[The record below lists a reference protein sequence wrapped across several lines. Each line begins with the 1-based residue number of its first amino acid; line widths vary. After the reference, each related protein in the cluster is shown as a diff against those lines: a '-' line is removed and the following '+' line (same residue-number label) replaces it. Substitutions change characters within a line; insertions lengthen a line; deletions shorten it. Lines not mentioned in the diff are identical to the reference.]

1 MIRVLIISDIR
12 LYLDGLAEIIGQ
24 YDDIEIVGTCDF
36 LDEALLTVSRVSPNV
51 VLQDMAMHNCLN
63 AIRAIKRLDPLIKVV
78 ALGVPEID
86 SEIIACAEAGI
97 SNYVTRQGSIS
108 ELIQAVQD
116 AERGELRCPPK
127 IAARLLQKVGTLA
140 ADRSLLEEPC
150 RLTPREMEIAHLIDL
165 GLSNKEIATKLY
177 IEVSTV
183 KNHVHNLLEKLKVRR
198 RGEAAARLRHLMIH
212 FTARQAYLD
221 QKI

>member
-24 YDDIEIVGTCDF
+24 YDDMEIAGTCDV

-51 VLQDMAMHNCLN
+51 VLQDMAMHSSMT
-63 AIRAIKRLDPLIKVV
+63 AISAVKRLDPSIKIV

-86 SEIIACAEAGI
+86 REIIACAEAGI

-108 ELIQAVQD
+108 ELIQAIRD
-116 AERGELRCPPK
+116 AVSGELRCSPK
-127 IAARLLQKVGTLA
+127 IAARLLQKVGALSA
-140 ADRSLLEEPC
+140 ERSLLEEPS

-165 GLSNKEIATKLY
+165 GLSNKEIATKLF

-183 KNHVHNLLEKLKVRR
+183 KNHVHNLLEKLNVRR
-198 RGEAAARLRHLMIH
+198 RGEAAARLRPLMLH
-212 FTARQAYLD
+212 FSVRQAYLD
-221 QKI
+221 RKI

>member
-24 YDDIEIVGTCDF
+24 YDDIEIAGTCDI
-36 LDEALLTVSRVSPNV
+36 LDEALLAVGRVKPNV
-51 VLQDMAMHNCLN
+51 VLQDMAMHNCMT
-63 AIRAIKRLDPLIKVV
+63 AIRAVKRFDPSIKVV

-86 SEIIACAEAGI
+86 REIIACAEAGI

-108 ELIQAVQD
+108 ELIRAVQD
-116 AERGELRCPPK
+116 TVRGELRCSPK
-127 IAARLLQKVGTLA
+127 IAACLLQQVGSRSS
-140 ADRSLLEEPC
+140 DRTLLEEPG

-165 GLSNKEIATKLY
+165 GLSNKEIATQLF

-183 KNHVHNLLEKLKVRR
+183 KNHVHNLLEKLNVRR
-198 RGEAAARLRHLMIH
+198 RGEAAARLRPLMLH
-212 FTARQAYLD
+212 FTARKVYLD
-221 QKI
+221 RKI

>member
-24 YDDIEIVGTCDF
+24 YDDIEIVDTCDL
-36 LDEALLTVSRVSPNV
+36 LDEVLVAVSKLSPDV
-51 VLQDMAMHNCLN
+51 VLIDMAMNN
-63 AIRAIKRLDPLIKVV
+63 SMSAIKAVKRLDPSIKAV

-86 SEIIACAEAGI
+86 REIIACAEAGI

-108 ELIQAVQD
+108 ELIRAVKD
-116 AERGELRCPPK
+116 AMRGELRCSPK
-127 IAARLLQKVGTLA
+127 IAARLLQKVGTLT

-165 GLSNKEIATKLY
+165 GLSNKEIATKLF

-183 KNHVHNLLEKLKVRR
+183 KNHVHNLLEKLNVRR
-198 RGEAAARLRHLMIH
+198 RGEAAAKLRPLMIH

-221 QKI
+221 RKI

>member
-1 MIRVLIISDIR
+1 MIRVLIISDIL

-24 YDDIEIVGTCDF
+24 HEDIEIAGTCEI
-36 LDEALLTVSRVSPNV
+36 LDEALSVASKLSPNV
-51 VLQDMAMHNCLN
+51 VLLDMAMHNSIT
-63 AIRAIKRLDPLIKVV
+63 AIRAIKRLDPSIKIV

-86 SEIIACAEAGI
+86 KEIIACAEAGI

-108 ELIQAVQD
+108 ELIRAVKD
-116 AERGELRCPPK
+116 AMRGELRCSPK
-127 IAARLLQKVGTLA
+127 IAARLLQKVGAQA

-165 GLSNKEIATKLY
+165 GLSNKEIATKLF

-183 KNHVHNLLEKLKVRR
+183 KNHVHNLLEKLNVRR
-198 RGEAAARLRHLMIH
+198 RGEAAAKLRPLMIH

-221 QKI
+221 RKI